1 MRVEAWRESFLRP
14 GAVSLLTR
22 AVIAAVAV
30 AAGPAGL
37 GAQDSAI
44 AVLPVQGSV
53 SMLTVSGVNLAVQIG
68 RNGVVLVDAPP
79 ADAAPRVVAEI
90 RRLTDKPIRYIV
102 NTSADADHVGGNA
115 AVVSAA
121 VGRDVRG
128 APMGALTGLGA
139 TLGRPAIIAHTN
151 VLGRMSKATPAPP
164 AASLP
169 TTEYFQPTMDF
180 FNGEAIVLSHH
191 QGHTDGDSLVFFRR
205 SDVIVT
211 GDVFTPGRY
220 PSIDLQRGGSVQGL
234 VRALTEILAIAVPE
248 AFSEGGTKIVPGRGR
263 VAEETDVAEFRDMVV
278 IVRDRVQ
285 DLAGKKMTLEQIKA
299 AKPSRDY
306 DAEYGASA
314 ADTDRFVESIYRSLT
329 TARPAGGKS

>member
-1 MRVEAWRESFLRP
+1 M
-14 GAVSLLTR
+14 SLPAR
-22 AVIAAVAV
+22 ALVF
-30 AAGPAGL
+30 
-37 GAQDSAI
+37 AI
-44 AVLPVQGSV
+44 AIAVCVAGVDAQNPTIIVLPVQGNV
-53 SMLTVSGVNLAVQIG
+53 SMLTVGGTNVTVQIG
-68 RNGVVLVDAPP
+68 KTGVVLVDSPP
-79 ADAAPRVVAEI
+79 VDAVPAVIAEI
-90 RRLTDKPIRYIV
+90 RKLTDKPIRFII
-102 NTSADADHVGGNA
+102 NTNADADHVGGNA
-115 AVVSAA
+115 GVVSAV

-151 VLGRMSKATPAPP
+151 VLGRMSKATPPP
-164 AASLP
+164 SAAALP

-191 QGHTDGDSLVFFRR
+191 QGHTDGDSLVFMRR

-211 GDVFTPGRY
+211 GDLFTPGRY
-220 PSIDLQRGGSVQGL
+220 PSIDLARGGSVQGL
-234 VRALTEILAIAVPE
+234 VRALTEILALAVPE
-248 AFSEGGTKIVPGRGR
+248 AFAEGGTKMIPGHGR

-285 DLAGKKMTLEQIKA
+285 DLVTKKMTLEQIKA

-314 ADTDRFVESIYRSLT
+314 ADADRFVESIYRSLT
-329 TARPAGGKS
+329 NAKPAGGKS